1 MRVLVT
7 GATGFAGSLLI
18 PRLHREGHD
27 LRAMARDPTRLRIP
41 LAWDIETVRGDVV
54 SGDGLDMALGGIEV
68 AYYLI
73 HSMDGASGRDF
84 PAQERRGA
92 ENFAAAAKR
101 ADIGRIVYLGGPLPK
116 ERAASRH
123 LASRLQVERILL
135 DAIPDSVALRAAIVI
150 GARSRSFRFMVR
162 LIERMPVLALPAWQR
177 YRSAPIDERDVIMM
191 LANAAHEPAVGGMA
205 LDIGGPDI
213 LSYGEMLARIA
224 DLMLVGRPL
233 VGLPVNATPI
243 TGRVAAAIAAEDP
256 ELVLPLMESL
266 GGDLLPA
273 DERAAQLLDVHL
285 HSFERAVEH
294 ALAQWEAVEPLV
306 AH

>member
-1 MRVLVT
+1 
-7 GATGFAGSLLI
+7 
-18 PRLHREGHD
+18 
-27 LRAMARDPTRLRIP
+27 
-41 LAWDIETVRGDVV
+41 
-54 SGDGLDMALGGIEV
+54 
-68 AYYLI
+68 
-73 HSMDGASGRDF
+73 MDSASGRDF
-84 PAQERRGA
+84 PAQERRA

-224 DLMLVGRPL
+224 DLMLVGARSW
-233 VGLPVNATPI
+233 VCRVNATPI

-273 DERAAQLLDVHL
+273 DERAAQAAR
-285 HSFERAVEH
+285 RAPAQLRARRGARAGAVGGSGATRR
-294 ALAQWEAVEPLV
+294 ALTVRR
-306 AH
+306 